1 MIFAPSDISVSPECP
16 NLNHV
21 RQDRTTIKLDKRL
34 VRFARKDI
42 TVRWVRLTTQ
52 ITPVRKVIIV
62 CETLRTLTNSHA
74 RLVLTTTILHKKHLH
89 LVCLVHLAI
98 TATVLETLNQMA
110 NVMRDGIAAEV
121 LNSGNQ
127 HKTEEDVQ

>member
-1 MIFAPSDISVSPECP
+1 M
-16 NLNHV
+16 
-21 RQDRTTIKLDKRL
+21 
-34 VRFARKDI
+34 DI

-52 ITPVRKVIIV
+52 ITPVPKVIIV
-62 CETLRTLTNSHA
+62 CEILRTLTNFHA
-74 RLVLTTTILHKKHLH
+74 RLVLTITILHKKHLH

-98 TATVLETLNQMA
+98 TATVLETLNQTA
-110 NVMRDGIAAEV
+110 NVMRDGIVAEV